1 MSKRSTAE
9 VDFFDTR
16 KTPTYSLSSCSLSLS
31 PEVAMFKQM
40 AVFVLA
46 IVTLVT
52 ISLPLAQAQFPGG
65 APYYS
70 YYYPIYPTY
79 TPAPVYYGYPLS
91 FGGYTL
97 YGTRGYTS
105 FG

>member
-1 MSKRSTAE
+1 
-9 VDFFDTR
+9 
-16 KTPTYSLSSCSLSLS
+16 
-31 PEVAMFKQM
+31 MFKQM

-105 FG
+105 FGSVTYPNGGGLIYSSSPWNVSVYIVPPRRR